1 MLHSTLLS
9 PNSPGFRPDDMFTAA
24 DLSAVYEV
32 ACRLKAASLAGGT
45 GTGDRPLLGKN
56 IALLRSR
63 PPEAQPSML
72 DRAALDLGAR
82 VAHVRLGPPIEPNG
96 IQFRGLSQMLGRLYD
111 AIDCASLTPAEVRQI
126 ERHAGVPV
134 SDDLDSAGHPAR
146 ALADLMTLREH
157 GCTPGPNAQ
166 IAFLGD
172 PLTRRAENFF
182 ELARAAGIRVR
193 RFDPAGTTDGVEF
206 VVDALDAD
214 RWVLHAPQGPI
225 AAAECSEN
233 HRFVLQAMLL
243 VTMNGT

>member
-9 PNSPGFRPDDMFTAA
+9 PTSPGSPLDEVFTAV
-24 DLSAVYEV
+24 DLSAVYAV
-32 ACRLKAASLAGGT
+32 ACRLKAASLAG

-63 PPEAQPSML
+63 PPEAQLSML

-82 VAHVRLGPPIEPNG
+82 VAHVRLGSPIEPNG

-111 AIDCASLTPAEVRQI
+111 AIDCASLMPAEVRQI

-134 SDDLDSAGHPAR
+134 SDDLGSADHPAR

-157 GCTPGPNAQ
+157 GCTPGPDTQ

-172 PLTRRAENFF
+172 PLARRAENFF

-193 RFDPAGTTDGVEF
+193 QFDHSGTMEGVEF
-206 VVDALDAD
+206 AVDALDAD
-214 RWVLHAPQGPI
+214 RWVLHAPGGPI
-225 AAAECSEN
+225 DAAGCSQN

-243 VTMNGT
+243 ATMNAA

>member
-9 PNSPGFRPDDMFTAA
+9 PSSPGFRPDDMCTAC
-24 DLSAVYEV
+24 DLSAVYER

-45 GTGDRPLLGKN
+45 STGDRPLLGKN

-111 AIDCASLTPAEVRQI
+111 AMDCASLTPAEVRQI

-134 SDDLDSAGHPAR
+134 SDDLESADHPVR

-157 GCTPGPNAQ
+157 GCTPGPNTQ

-172 PLTRRAENFF
+172 PLARRAENFF
-182 ELARAAGIRVR
+182 ELGRAAGICVR
-193 RFDPAGTTDGVEF
+193 RYDPSRTADGAEF
-206 VVDALDAD
+206 LVDALDAD
-214 RWVLHAPQGPI
+214 HWVLHAPRGPI
-225 AAAECSEN
+225 DAAECSDN
-233 HRFVLQAMLL
+233 HCFLLQAMLL
-243 VTMNGT
+243 VTMNGP